1 MAKQIMF
8 PAYLSWTFSNE
19 SVALQFWS
27 LMAAWG
33 HVVPSLLPHAASLML
48 INSPLAQLILKDNIY
63 TYALGFYLEYKD
75 EASALLTDN
84 YLRQSAIISAS

>member
-1 MAKQIMF
+1 
-8 PAYLSWTFSNE
+8 
-19 SVALQFWS
+19 
-27 LMAAWG
+27 
-33 HVVPSLLPHAASLML
+33 ML